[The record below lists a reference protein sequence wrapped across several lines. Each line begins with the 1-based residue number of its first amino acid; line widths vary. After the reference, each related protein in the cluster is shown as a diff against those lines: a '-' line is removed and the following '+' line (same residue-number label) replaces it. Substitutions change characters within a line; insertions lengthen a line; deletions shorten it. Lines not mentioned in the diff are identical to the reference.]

1 MKTNSVMRGIA
12 YEKIAAKKHHS
23 THVGGPGKE
32 DYRRGVIKGEVKAT
46 AAKLTKPAIQKIIR
60 EKGVT
65 EFVSESGFTKPAL
78 AYCNRYRPEVKLIHG
93 CKVVKPRTKHG
104 GA

>member
-1 MKTNSVMRGIA
+1 MNVNHVNRGIA
-12 YEKIAAKKHHS
+12 YEKKAAQKHHS

-65 EFVSESGFTKPAL
+65 EFVPENGFTKPAIE
-78 AYCNRYRPEVKLIHG
+78 YCNRYRPDVKLIHG
-93 CKVVKPRTKHG
+93 CKVVKPRTKHVG
-104 GA
+104 V